1 MFGRKENESTI
12 QDANVDVLPRIRCM
26 RNQKQIWD
34 IRANLPAKQNR
45 NTSDTQSD
53 EVCIEPKFKDAATQ
67 WEDLTKTDHSYAA
80 KLDHM
85 NKSTQALGQTV
96 ADMLLDDDA
105 SRLYTGLRL

>member
-1 MFGRKENESTI
+1 VTFI
-12 QDANVDVLPRIRCM
+12 VYAVCL
-26 RNQKQIWD
+26 
-34 IRANLPAKQNR
+34 L
-45 NTSDTQSD
+45 

>member
-1 MFGRKENESTI
+1 VSLSCVSGVYVTFI
-12 QDANVDVLPRIRCM
+12 VYAVCL
-26 RNQKQIWD
+26 
-34 IRANLPAKQNR
+34 L
-45 NTSDTQSD
+45 
-53 EVCIEPKFKDAATQ
+53 EVCFEPKFKDAATQ